1 LVVGKKHWLIY
12 PPQQK
17 QDFFSSPACS
27 GCVSTRK
34 KIRKEFLQN
43 TLPTLSPKPM
53 ECYQNAGDVLYVPH
67 MYHHAVFNLGEMTVA
82 VSVIHDGIGYAKE
95 FEQYRTSEDL

>member
-1 LVVGKKHWLIY
+1 
-12 PPQQK
+12 
-17 QDFFSSPACS
+17 
-27 GCVSTRK
+27 
-34 KIRKEFLQN
+34 
-43 TLPTLSPKPM
+43 M

-82 VSVIHDGIGYAKE
+82 VSVIHDGIGYASEIYDGYGRQERFREAKE

>member
-1 LVVGKKHWLIY
+1 
-12 PPQQK
+12 
-17 QDFFSSPACS
+17 
-27 GCVSTRK
+27 
-34 KIRKEFLQN
+34 
-43 TLPTLSPKPM
+43 M

-82 VSVIHDGIGYAKE
+82 VSVIHDGIGYASCSSIGYCNKEE

>member
-1 LVVGKKHWLIY
+1 
-12 PPQQK
+12 
-17 QDFFSSPACS
+17 
-27 GCVSTRK
+27 
-34 KIRKEFLQN
+34 
-43 TLPTLSPKPM
+43 M